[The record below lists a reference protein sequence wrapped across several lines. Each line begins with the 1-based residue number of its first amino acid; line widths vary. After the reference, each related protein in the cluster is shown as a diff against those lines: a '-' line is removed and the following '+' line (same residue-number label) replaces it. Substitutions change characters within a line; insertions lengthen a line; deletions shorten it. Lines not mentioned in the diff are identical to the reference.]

1 MDVSTAHDLTFDIL
15 IPGSYFCDVVFTG
28 LPSLPL
34 LGQELYSTGLDIVL
48 GGTLN
53 SVVALHRLGVRV
65 GWVAALGNDFFSQ
78 YVDGKL
84 SAEGLAT
91 PLLRRLDAPLR
102 RVTVSLSYPADRAFI
117 TYTDGDFDEMAL
129 TEDACAHAQFRHLH
143 FPGLDVSER
152 ALALVDACHARGAT
166 VSMDCQHREEH
177 LDSPLVREMLSR
189 VDVFL
194 PNVTE
199 TQRLTGAADDAAIH
213 ALSRWVRYLVVKA
226 GANGAMAYV
235 DGERYHCPA
244 LPVTPL
250 DTTGAG
256 DVFNAG
262 FLAAFLQNLPP
273 ADCLRWGN
281 FCGGRSTQGVGG
293 LSTAPTRR
301 ELEAWLATP
310 DTRNS

>member
-1 MDVSTAHDLTFDIL
+1 MDAITAHDLNFDIL

-53 SVVALHRLGVRV
+53 SVLALHRLGVRV

-78 YVDGKL
+78 YVEQQL
-84 SAEGLAT
+84 STERLAT

-102 RVTVSLSYPADRAFI
+102 RVTVSLSYPADRAFV

-129 TEDACAHAQFRHLH
+129 TEDTCARAQFRHLH
-143 FPGLDVSER
+143 FPGLEVSER
-152 ALALVDACHARGAT
+152 ALALIDACHERGAT
-166 VSMDCQHREEH
+166 VSMDCQHRDEH
-177 LDSPLVREMLSR
+177 IDSPLVREVLSR

-199 TQRLTGAADDAAIH
+199 TQRLTGASDDEAIH
-213 ALSRWVRYLVVKA
+213 TLRRCVRYLVVKA
-226 GANGAMAYV
+226 GANGATAYV
-235 DGERYHCPA
+235 EGECYHCPA

-262 FLAAFLQNLPP
+262 FLAAFLSKLSP
-273 ADCLRWGN
+273 AECLRWGN
-281 FCGGRSTQGVGG
+281 FCGGRSTQGLGG

-301 ELEAWLATP
+301 DLEAWLALP
-310 DTRNS
+310 SAHDR